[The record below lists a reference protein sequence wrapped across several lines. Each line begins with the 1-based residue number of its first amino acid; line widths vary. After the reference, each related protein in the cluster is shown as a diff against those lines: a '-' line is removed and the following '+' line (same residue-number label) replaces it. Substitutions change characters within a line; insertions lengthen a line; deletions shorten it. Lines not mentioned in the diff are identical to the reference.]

1 MLLSGAQRSAWRFWF
16 GVFLATSW
24 TIYMAT
30 LAWGTRGPLTSC
42 LLLGVAGLTFGFIF
56 KAEGFLSR
64 RGTRF
69 SEKARHL
76 KEPTTD
82 ALSDAPGFHDFV
94 EAELET
100 TRGTPPSATETAW
113 RLALADFWG
122 RTRRKA
128 LAVGAGAELV
138 AILVGSLLYRIS

>member
-1 MLLSGAQRSAWRFWF
+1 M
-16 GVFLATSW
+16 
-24 TIYMAT
+24 
-30 LAWGTRGPLTSC
+30 
-42 LLLGVAGLTFGFIF
+42 
-56 KAEGFLSR
+56 
-64 RGTRF
+64 
-69 SEKARHL
+69 